1 MSVKKKNLG
10 SMVSGL
16 QSNAGMSRLQ
26 QLARGTP
33 GEPPVSS
40 EPAQRKESVAGYQT
54 YSPIVQYEPGD
65 HVLLPLDLLAEDE
78 RNPRVFYP
86 EADMQKLKASMA
98 QYGQL
103 QAIQVYPK
111 DASGKF
117 HIKSGHRRSRVLKHA
132 SWGTTVKAEIVA
144 HSGDVLRDYR
154 DAREINIGHKSHTHL
169 DDAVRFKEFL
179 DSGEV
184 KDQQTL
190 ASAVGM
196 ADSEVSKLL
205 SIATMPRAA
214 LELMAE
220 SSANCGLVA
229 SYLLFRFWTV
239 TNNDQEALMRLIR
252 RVVDGKVTTRQLEQL
267 VKEQKATDGD
277 KRRMHAF
284 SRAAISG
291 FAKGELKAFEGKL
304 TLTLEKMPNEKRD
317 ALFHR
322 IVKVFEESGLEVGGM
337 AAVNDGN

>member
-1 MSVKKKNLG
+1 MSSKKNLG
-10 SMVSGL
+10 ALVTGL
-16 QSNAGMSRLQ
+16 QSNSGMSRLQ
-26 QLARGTP
+26 QLARGATA
-33 GEPPVSS
+33 
-40 EPAQRKESVAGYQT
+40 EPATRAEPVQRKEAVAGYQV
-54 YSPIVQYEPGD
+54 YSPIAEYQPGD

-86 EADMQKLKASMA
+86 EADMQKLKASLA

-117 HIKSGHRRSRVLKHA
+117 HIKSGHRRSRVMRHA
-132 SWGTTVKAEIVA
+132 SWGGTIKAEIVS
-144 HSGDVLRDYR
+144 HSGDILRDYR

-179 DSGEV
+179 DKGEV

-190 ASAVGM
+190 AASVGM

-205 SIATMPRAA
+205 SIATMPRPA

-220 SSANCGLVA
+220 SPSNCGLVA
-229 SYLLFRFWTV
+229 SYLLFRYWSV

-304 TLTLEKMPNEKRD
+304 TLTLEKMPNDKRD

-322 IVKVFEESGLEVGGM
+322 IVKVFEEQGLEVGGM
-337 AAVNDGN
+337 AAVNDGS